1 MTYTSL
7 WHRLTGIYPATE
19 AQAVVRMLLE
29 ELAGLSLA
37 DIYAGGIDRLDDAQ
51 RQQIER
57 GMARLEE
64 GEPIQY
70 VLGRACFCGRSFAVA
85 PGVLIPRPETE
96 ELCRL
101 IIDTHPRP
109 LPKGGGKG
117 LMADSCD
124 PVEGCEQS
132 TPLPWGGAGGGYE
145 CRHILDIGTGS
156 GCIAITLALEMP
168 DAEVEAVDISPE
180 ALAIAGAN
188 AARLGAK
195 VSFHQ
200 YDILSEDSPPLGS
213 GWEWVAPSTPKY
225 DIIVSNPPYI
235 CERERAD
242 MERNVLDYE
251 PHTALFVPDDDP
263 LLFYRTIGQKALT
276 MLAPGGILCFEINP
290 LYCDQLIELLRS
302 QGYGEV
308 EAVSD
313 SFGKRR
319 FVTAK

>member
-7 WHRLTGIYPATE
+7 WHRLTGVYPVTE

-37 DIYAGGIDRLDDAQ
+37 DLYAGGIDRLDDAQ

-57 GMARLEE
+57 AMARLEV

-101 IIDTHPRP
+101 IMNTHPSES
-109 LPKGGGKG
+109 LN
-117 LMADSCD
+117 
-124 PVEGCEQS
+124 
-132 TPLPWGGAGGGYE
+132 
-145 CRHILDIGTGS
+145 ILDIGTGS

-180 ALAIAGAN
+180 ALAIAEAN

-200 YDILSEDSPPLGS
+200 YDILSEDSLPLGR
-213 GWEWVAPSTPKY
+213 GRGWVAPSTPKY

-263 LLFYRTIGQKALT
+263 LLFYRAIGQKALT
-276 MLAPGGILCFEINP
+276 MLVPGGILCFEINP

-302 QGYGEV
+302 QGYCEV

>member
-1 MTYTSL
+1 M
-7 WHRLTGIYPATE
+7 P
-19 AQAVVRMLLE
+19 
-29 ELAGLSLA
+29 
-37 DIYAGGIDRLDDAQ
+37 
-51 RQQIER
+51 
-57 GMARLEE
+57 RLEG

-101 IIDTHPRP
+101 IIDTHPSES
-109 LPKGGGKG
+109 LN
-117 LMADSCD
+117 
-124 PVEGCEQS
+124 
-132 TPLPWGGAGGGYE
+132 
-145 CRHILDIGTGS
+145 ILDIGTGS

-200 YDILSEDSPPLGS
+200 YDILSEDSPPLGRGR
-213 GWEWVAPSTPKY
+213 GWGAPSTPKY

-276 MLAPGGILCFEINP
+276 MLVPGGILCFEINP

-302 QGYGEV
+302 QGYCEV
-308 EAVSD
+308 ETVSD

>member
-7 WHRLTGIYPATE
+7 WHRLKGVYPATE

-57 GMARLEE
+57 AMARLEE

-101 IIDTHPRP
+101 IMNTHPSES
-109 LPKGGGKG
+109 LN
-117 LMADSCD
+117 
-124 PVEGCEQS
+124 
-132 TPLPWGGAGGGYE
+132 
-145 CRHILDIGTGS
+145 ILDIGTGS

-180 ALAIAGAN
+180 ALAIAEAN

-200 YDILSEDSPPLGS
+200 YDILSEDSPPLGR
-213 GWEWVAPSTPKY
+213 GRGWVAPATPKY

-263 LLFYRTIGQKALT
+263 LLFYRAIGQKALT
-276 MLAPGGILCFEINP
+276 MLVPGGILCFEINP

-302 QGYGEV
+302 QGYCEV

-319 FVTAK
+319 FVKAK

>member
-29 ELAGLSLA
+29 ELARLSLA
-37 DIYAGGIDRLDDAQ
+37 DLYAGGIDRLDDAQ

-57 GMARLEE
+57 AMARLEV

-101 IIDTHPRP
+101 IIDTHPSES
-109 LPKGGGKG
+109 LN
-117 LMADSCD
+117 
-124 PVEGCEQS
+124 
-132 TPLPWGGAGGGYE
+132 
-145 CRHILDIGTGS
+145 ILDIGTGS

-200 YDILSEDSPPLGS
+200 YDILSEDSPPLGR
-213 GWEWVAPSTPKY
+213 GWGRVAPSTPKY

-276 MLAPGGILCFEINP
+276 MLVPGGILCFEINP

>member
-7 WHRLTGIYPATE
+7 WHRLTGVYPVTE

-57 GMARLEE
+57 AMARLEE

-70 VLGRACFCGRSFAVA
+70 VLGRASFCGRSFAVA

-101 IIDTHPRP
+101 IMNTHPSES
-109 LPKGGGKG
+109 LN
-117 LMADSCD
+117 
-124 PVEGCEQS
+124 
-132 TPLPWGGAGGGYE
+132 
-145 CRHILDIGTGS
+145 ILDIGTGS

-168 DAEVEAVDISPE
+168 DAEVEAVDLSPE
-180 ALAIAGAN
+180 ALAIAEAN

-200 YDILSEDSPPLGS
+200 CDILSEDSPPLGR
-213 GWEWVAPSTPKY
+213 GRGWVAPSTPKY

-302 QGYGEV
+302 QGYCEV

>member
-7 WHRLTGIYPATE
+7 WHRLKGVYPATE

-37 DIYAGGIDRLDDAQ
+37 DIYAGSIDRLDDAQ

-57 GMARLEE
+57 AMARLEE

-101 IIDTHPRP
+101 IMNTHPSES
-109 LPKGGGKG
+109 LN
-117 LMADSCD
+117 
-124 PVEGCEQS
+124 
-132 TPLPWGGAGGGYE
+132 
-145 CRHILDIGTGS
+145 ILDIGTGS

-180 ALAIAGAN
+180 ALAIAEAN

>member
-37 DIYAGGIDRLDDAQ
+37 DLYAGGIDRLDDAQ

-57 GMARLEE
+57 GMARLEV

-70 VLGRACFCGRSFAVA
+70 VLGRANFCGRSFAVA

-101 IIDTHPRP
+101 IMNTHPSES
-109 LPKGGGKG
+109 LN
-117 LMADSCD
+117 
-124 PVEGCEQS
+124 
-132 TPLPWGGAGGGYE
+132 
-145 CRHILDIGTGS
+145 ILDIGTGS

-180 ALAIAGAN
+180 ALAIAEAN
-188 AARLGAK
+188 AAQLGAM

-200 YDILSEDSPPLGS
+200 CDILSRNSLHLGS
-213 GWEWVAPSTPKY
+213 GWELVAPSAPKY

-302 QGYGEV
+302 QGYCEV

>member
-1 MTYTSL
+1 
-7 WHRLTGIYPATE
+7 
-19 AQAVVRMLLE
+19 MLLE

-57 GMARLEE
+57 AMARLEE

-101 IIDTHPRP
+101 IMNTHPSES
-109 LPKGGGKG
+109 LN
-117 LMADSCD
+117 
-124 PVEGCEQS
+124 
-132 TPLPWGGAGGGYE
+132 
-145 CRHILDIGTGS
+145 ILDIGTGS
-156 GCIAITLALEMP
+156 GCIAITMALEMP

-200 YDILSEDSPPLGS
+200 YDILSEDSPPLGR
-213 GWEWVAPSTPKY
+213 GRGWVAPSTPKY

-263 LLFYRTIGQKALT
+263 LLFYRAIGQKALT

>member
-7 WHRLTGIYPATE
+7 WHRLTGVYPATE

-37 DIYAGGIDRLDDAQ
+37 DLYAGGIDRLDDAQ

-57 GMARLEE
+57 AMARLEE

-109 LPKGGGKG
+109 LPKGGGKE

-124 PVEGCEQS
+124 PVEDCEQP
-132 TPLPWGGAGGGYE
+132 TPLPWGGAGGGCE
-145 CRHILDIGTGS
+145 SLNILDIGTGS

-180 ALAIAGAN
+180 ALAIAEAN

-213 GWEWVAPSTPKY
+213 GRGWVAPCSHKY
-225 DIIVSNPPYI
+225 AVIVSNPPYI

-242 MERNVLDYE
+242 MERNVLHSIQSAIYMRARACR
-251 PHTALFVPDDDP
+251 HGAQCARL
-263 LLFYRTIGQKALT
+263 
-276 MLAPGGILCFEINP
+276 
-290 LYCDQLIELLRS
+290 
-302 QGYGEV
+302 
-308 EAVSD
+308 
-313 SFGKRR
+313 
-319 FVTAK
+319 

>member
-37 DIYAGGIDRLDDAQ
+37 DIYAGSIDRLDDAQ

-57 GMARLEE
+57 AMARLEE

-101 IIDTHPRP
+101 IIDTHPSES
-109 LPKGGGKG
+109 LN
-117 LMADSCD
+117 
-124 PVEGCEQS
+124 
-132 TPLPWGGAGGGYE
+132 
-145 CRHILDIGTGS
+145 ILDIGTGS

-180 ALAIAGAN
+180 ALAIAEAN

-200 YDILSEDSPPLGS
+200 YDILSEDSPPLGRGS
-213 GWEWVAPSTPKY
+213 EWVAPSTPKY

>member
-7 WHRLTGIYPATE
+7 WHRLTGVSPATE

-37 DIYAGGIDRLDDAQ
+37 DLYAGGIDRLDDAQ

-57 GMARLEE
+57 AMARLEV

-101 IIDTHPRP
+101 IMNTHPSEN
-109 LPKGGGKG
+109 LN
-117 LMADSCD
+117 
-124 PVEGCEQS
+124 
-132 TPLPWGGAGGGYE
+132 
-145 CRHILDIGTGS
+145 ILDIGTGS

-200 YDILSEDSPPLGS
+200 YDILSEDSPPLGR
-213 GWEWVAPSTPKY
+213 GWGWVAPSTPKY

-276 MLAPGGILCFEINP
+276 LLAPGGILCFEINP

>member
-37 DIYAGGIDRLDDAQ
+37 DIYVGGIARLDDAQ

-101 IIDTHPRP
+101 IIDTHPQP
-109 LPKGGGKG
+109 LPKEGGKE
-117 LMADSCD
+117 LMAGSSA
-124 PVEGCEQS
+124 PVEGCES
-132 TPLPWGGAGGGYE
+132 LN
-145 CRHILDIGTGS
+145 ILDIGTGS

-180 ALAIAGAN
+180 ALAIAEAN

-200 YDILSEDSPPLGS
+200 CDILSRNSPPLVRGR
-213 GWEWVAPSTPKY
+213 EWVAPCSHKY
-225 DIIVSNPPYI
+225 AVIVSNPPYI

-290 LYCDQLIELLRS
+290 LYCDQLIELLCS
-302 QGYGEV
+302 QGYCEV

>member
-7 WHRLTGIYPATE
+7 WHRLTGVYPVTE

-37 DIYAGGIDRLDDAQ
+37 DLYAGGIDRLDDAQ

-57 GMARLEE
+57 AMARLEV

-101 IIDTHPRP
+101 IMNTHPSES
-109 LPKGGGKG
+109 LN
-117 LMADSCD
+117 
-124 PVEGCEQS
+124 
-132 TPLPWGGAGGGYE
+132 
-145 CRHILDIGTGS
+145 ILDIGTGS

-180 ALAIAGAN
+180 ALAIAAAN

-200 YDILSEDSPPLGS
+200 YDILSEDSPPLGR
-213 GWEWVAPSTPKY
+213 GRGWVAPSTPKY

-263 LLFYRTIGQKALT
+263 LLFYRAIGQKALT
-276 MLAPGGILCFEINP
+276 MLVPGGILCFEINP

-302 QGYGEV
+302 QGYCEV

-313 SFGKRR
+313 SFVKRR

>member
-7 WHRLTGIYPATE
+7 WHRLTGVYPATE

-37 DIYAGGIDRLDDAQ
+37 DLYAGGIDRLGDAQ

-57 GMARLEE
+57 AMARLEE

-101 IIDTHPRP
+101 IMNTHPSES
-109 LPKGGGKG
+109 LN
-117 LMADSCD
+117 
-124 PVEGCEQS
+124 
-132 TPLPWGGAGGGYE
+132 
-145 CRHILDIGTGS
+145 ILDIGTGS

-180 ALAIAGAN
+180 ALAIAEAN
-188 AARLGAK
+188 AARFGAK
-195 VSFHQ
+195 VLFHQ
-200 YDILSEDSPPLGS
+200 YDILSEDSPPLWRGR
-213 GWEWVAPSTPKY
+213 GWVAPSTPKY

-263 LLFYRTIGQKALT
+263 LLFYRTIGQKALA
-276 MLAPGGILCFEINP
+276 MLVPGGILCFEINP

-302 QGYGEV
+302 QGYCEV

-319 FVTAK
+319 FVKAK

>member
-37 DIYAGGIDRLDDAQ
+37 DIYAGSIDRLDDAQ

-57 GMARLEE
+57 AMARLEE

-101 IIDTHPRP
+101 IIDTHPSES
-109 LPKGGGKG
+109 LN
-117 LMADSCD
+117 
-124 PVEGCEQS
+124 
-132 TPLPWGGAGGGYE
+132 
-145 CRHILDIGTGS
+145 ILDIGTGS

-180 ALAIAGAN
+180 ALAIAEAN

-200 YDILSEDSPPLGS
+200 YDILSEDSPPLGR
-213 GWEWVAPSTPKY
+213 GRGWVAPSTPKY

>member
-7 WHRLTGIYPATE
+7 WHRLTGVYPATE

-37 DIYAGGIDRLDDAQ
+37 DLYAGGIDRLDDAQ

-101 IIDTHPRP
+101 IMNTHPSES
-109 LPKGGGKG
+109 LN
-117 LMADSCD
+117 
-124 PVEGCEQS
+124 
-132 TPLPWGGAGGGYE
+132 
-145 CRHILDIGTGS
+145 ILDIGTGS

-200 YDILSEDSPPLGS
+200 YDILSEDSPPLGR
-213 GWEWVAPSTPKY
+213 GRGWVAPSTPKY

>member
-1 MTYTSL
+1 
-7 WHRLTGIYPATE
+7 
-19 AQAVVRMLLE
+19 
-29 ELAGLSLA
+29 
-37 DIYAGGIDRLDDAQ
+37 
-51 RQQIER
+51 
-57 GMARLEE
+57 
-64 GEPIQY
+64 
-70 VLGRACFCGRSFAVA
+70 
-85 PGVLIPRPETE
+85 
-96 ELCRL
+96 
-101 IIDTHPRP
+101 
-109 LPKGGGKG
+109 
-117 LMADSCD
+117 
-124 PVEGCEQS
+124 
-132 TPLPWGGAGGGYE
+132 
-145 CRHILDIGTGS
+145 
-156 GCIAITLALEMP
+156 MP

-180 ALAIAGAN
+180 ALAIAEAN

-200 YDILSEDSPPLGS
+200 YDILSEDSPPLGR
-213 GWEWVAPSTPKY
+213 GRGWVAPSTPKY

-263 LLFYRTIGQKALT
+263 LLFYRAIGQKALT
-276 MLAPGGILCFEINP
+276 MLVPGGILCFEINP

-302 QGYGEV
+302 QGYSEV

>member
-37 DIYAGGIDRLDDAQ
+37 DLYAGGIDRLDDAQ

-57 GMARLEE
+57 AMARLEE

-70 VLGRACFCGRSFAVA
+70 VLGCACFCGRSFAVA

-101 IIDTHPRP
+101 IMNTHPSES
-109 LPKGGGKG
+109 LN
-117 LMADSCD
+117 
-124 PVEGCEQS
+124 
-132 TPLPWGGAGGGYE
+132 
-145 CRHILDIGTGS
+145 ILDIGTGS

-180 ALAIAGAN
+180 ALAIAEVN

-200 YDILSEDSPPLGS
+200 YDILSEDSPPLGRGS
-213 GWEWVAPSTPKY
+213 EWVAPSTPKY

>member
-7 WHRLTGIYPATE
+7 WHRLTGVYPATE

-37 DIYAGGIDRLDDAQ
+37 DLYAGGIDRLDDAQ

-57 GMARLEE
+57 GMARLED
-64 GEPIQY
+64 GEPVQY
-70 VLGRACFCGRSFAVA
+70 VLGRASFCGRSFAVA

-101 IIDTHPRP
+101 IMNTHPSES
-109 LPKGGGKG
+109 LN
-117 LMADSCD
+117 
-124 PVEGCEQS
+124 
-132 TPLPWGGAGGGYE
+132 
-145 CRHILDIGTGS
+145 ILDIGTGS

-180 ALAIAGAN
+180 ALAIAEAN

-200 YDILSEDSPPLGS
+200 YDILSEESLHLGR
-213 GWEWVAPSTPKY
+213 GRGWVAPSTPKY

-263 LLFYRTIGQKALT
+263 LLFYRAIGQKALT

-302 QGYGEV
+302 QCYGEV

>member
-37 DIYAGGIDRLDDAQ
+37 DLYAGGIDRLDDAQ

-101 IIDTHPRP
+101 IIDTHPSES
-109 LPKGGGKG
+109 L
-117 LMADSCD
+117 
-124 PVEGCEQS
+124 
-132 TPLPWGGAGGGYE
+132 
-145 CRHILDIGTGS
+145 HILDIGTGS

-180 ALAIAGAN
+180 ALAIAEAN
-188 AARLGAK
+188 AARLGAQ

-213 GWEWVAPSTPKY
+213 GREWVAPSTPKY

-276 MLAPGGILCFEINP
+276 MLVPGGILCFEINP

-302 QGYGEV
+302 QGYGKV

-319 FVTAK
+319 FVKAK

>member
-7 WHRLTGIYPATE
+7 WHRLTGVYPVTE

-37 DIYAGGIDRLDDAQ
+37 DLYAGGIDRLDDAQ

-57 GMARLEE
+57 AMARLEV

-101 IIDTHPRP
+101 IMNTHPSES
-109 LPKGGGKG
+109 LN
-117 LMADSCD
+117 
-124 PVEGCEQS
+124 
-132 TPLPWGGAGGGYE
+132 
-145 CRHILDIGTGS
+145 ILDIGTGS

-180 ALAIAGAN
+180 ALAIAEAN

-200 YDILSEDSPPLGS
+200 YDILSEDSPPLGR
-213 GWEWVAPSTPKY
+213 GRGWVAPSTPKY

-263 LLFYRTIGQKALT
+263 LLFYRAIGQKALT
-276 MLAPGGILCFEINP
+276 MLVPGGILCFEINP

-302 QGYGEV
+302 QGYCEV

>member
-57 GMARLEE
+57 AMARLEE

-70 VLGRACFCGRSFAVA
+70 VLGRASFCGRSFAVA

-101 IIDTHPRP
+101 IMNTHPSES
-109 LPKGGGKG
+109 LN
-117 LMADSCD
+117 
-124 PVEGCEQS
+124 
-132 TPLPWGGAGGGYE
+132 
-145 CRHILDIGTGS
+145 ILDIGTGS

-180 ALAIAGAN
+180 ALAIAEAN

-200 YDILSEDSPPLGS
+200 YDILSEDSPPLGR
-213 GWEWVAPSTPKY
+213 GRGWVAPSTPKY

-235 CERERAD
+235 CECERAD

>member
-7 WHRLTGIYPATE
+7 WHRLTGVYPATE

-37 DIYAGGIDRLDDAQ
+37 DLYAGGIDRLDDAQ

-101 IIDTHPRP
+101 IMITHPSES
-109 LPKGGGKG
+109 LN
-117 LMADSCD
+117 
-124 PVEGCEQS
+124 
-132 TPLPWGGAGGGYE
+132 
-145 CRHILDIGTGS
+145 ILDIGTGS

-180 ALAIAGAN
+180 ALAIAEAN

-263 LLFYRTIGQKALT
+263 QLFYRTIGQKALT

>member
-37 DIYAGGIDRLDDAQ
+37 DLYAGGIDRLDDAQ

-57 GMARLEE
+57 AMARLEV

-70 VLGRACFCGRSFAVA
+70 VLGRTSFCGRSFAVA

-124 PVEGCEQS
+124 PVEGCES
-132 TPLPWGGAGGGYE
+132 LN
-145 CRHILDIGTGS
+145 ILDIGTGS

-180 ALAIAGAN
+180 ALAIAEAN

>member
-7 WHRLTGIYPATE
+7 WHRLTGIYAATE

-51 RQQIER
+51 RQQIECA
-57 GMARLEE
+57 MARLEE

-101 IIDTHPRP
+101 IMNTHPSES
-109 LPKGGGKG
+109 
-117 LMADSCD
+117 MN
-124 PVEGCEQS
+124 
-132 TPLPWGGAGGGYE
+132 
-145 CRHILDIGTGS
+145 ILDIGTGS

-200 YDILSEDSPPLGS
+200 YDILSEDSPPLGR
-213 GWEWVAPSTPKY
+213 GRGWVAPSTPKY

-319 FVTAK
+319 FVKAK

>member
-37 DIYAGGIDRLDDAQ
+37 DLYAGGIARLDDAQ

-101 IIDTHPRP
+101 IMNTHPSES
-109 LPKGGGKG
+109 LN
-117 LMADSCD
+117 
-124 PVEGCEQS
+124 
-132 TPLPWGGAGGGYE
+132 
-145 CRHILDIGTGS
+145 ILDIGTGS

-180 ALAIAGAN
+180 ALAIAEAN

-200 YDILSEDSPPLGS
+200 YDILSEDSPPLGR
-213 GWEWVAPSTPKY
+213 GRGWVAPSTPKY

-263 LLFYRTIGQKALT
+263 LLFYRAIGQKALT

-319 FVTAK
+319 FVKAK

>member
-7 WHRLTGIYPATE
+7 WHRLTGVYPATE

-37 DIYAGGIDRLDDAQ
+37 DLYAGGIDRLDDAQ

-101 IIDTHPRP
+101 IMNTHPSES
-109 LPKGGGKG
+109 LN
-117 LMADSCD
+117 
-124 PVEGCEQS
+124 
-132 TPLPWGGAGGGYE
+132 
-145 CRHILDIGTGS
+145 ILDIGTGS

-180 ALAIAGAN
+180 ALAIAEAN

-200 YDILSEDSPPLGS
+200 CDILSEDSPPLGR
-213 GWEWVAPSTPKY
+213 GRGWVAPSTPKY

-302 QGYGEV
+302 QGYSEV

>member
-7 WHRLTGIYPATE
+7 WHRLTGVYPATE

-51 RQQIER
+51 RQHIER
-57 GMARLEE
+57 AMARLEE

-70 VLGRACFCGRSFAVA
+70 VLGRASFCGRSFAVA

-101 IIDTHPRP
+101 IIDTHPSES
-109 LPKGGGKG
+109 LN
-117 LMADSCD
+117 
-124 PVEGCEQS
+124 
-132 TPLPWGGAGGGYE
+132 
-145 CRHILDIGTGS
+145 ILDIGTGS

-180 ALAIAGAN
+180 ALAIAEAN
-188 AARLGAK
+188 AAQLGAK

-200 YDILSEDSPPLGS
+200 CDILSRNSPPLGS
-213 GWEWVAPSTPKY
+213 GRGWVAPSTPEY

-276 MLAPGGILCFEINP
+276 MLVPGGILCFEINP

-302 QGYGEV
+302 QGYCEV

>member
-7 WHRLTGIYPATE
+7 WHRLTGVYPATE

-37 DIYAGGIDRLDDAQ
+37 DLYAGGIDRLDDAQ

-57 GMARLEE
+57 AMARLEE

-101 IIDTHPRP
+101 IMNTHPSES
-109 LPKGGGKG
+109 LN
-117 LMADSCD
+117 
-124 PVEGCEQS
+124 
-132 TPLPWGGAGGGYE
+132 
-145 CRHILDIGTGS
+145 ILDIGTGS

-200 YDILSEDSPPLGS
+200 YDILSEDSPPLGR
-213 GWEWVAPSTPKY
+213 GRGWVAPSVPKY

-290 LYCDQLIELLRS
+290 LYCEQLIELLRS

>member
-37 DIYAGGIDRLDDAQ
+37 DLYAGGIDRLDDAQ

-57 GMARLEE
+57 AMARLEE

-101 IIDTHPRP
+101 IMNTHPSES
-109 LPKGGGKG
+109 LN
-117 LMADSCD
+117 S
-124 PVEGCEQS
+124 
-132 TPLPWGGAGGGYE
+132 
-145 CRHILDIGTGS
+145 LDIGTGS

-180 ALAIAGAN
+180 ALAIAEAN

-200 YDILSEDSPPLGS
+200 YDILSEDSPPLGR
-213 GWEWVAPSTPKY
+213 GRGWVAPSTPKY

>member
-37 DIYAGGIDRLDDAQ
+37 DIYGGGLDRLDDAQ
-51 RQQIER
+51 RQHIER
-57 GMARLEE
+57 AMARLEE

-101 IIDTHPRP
+101 IMNTHPSES
-109 LPKGGGKG
+109 LN
-117 LMADSCD
+117 
-124 PVEGCEQS
+124 
-132 TPLPWGGAGGGYE
+132 
-145 CRHILDIGTGS
+145 ILDIGTGS

-180 ALAIAGAN
+180 ALAIAEAN

-200 YDILSEDSPPLGS
+200 CDILSADSPPLGS

-276 MLAPGGILCFEINP
+276 MLVPGGILCFEINP

-302 QGYGEV
+302 QGYCEV

>member
-57 GMARLEE
+57 AMARLEE

-70 VLGRACFCGRSFAVA
+70 VLGRASFCGRSFAVA

-101 IIDTHPRP
+101 IMNTHPSES
-109 LPKGGGKG
+109 LN
-117 LMADSCD
+117 
-124 PVEGCEQS
+124 
-132 TPLPWGGAGGGYE
+132 
-145 CRHILDIGTGS
+145 ILDIGTGS

-180 ALAIAGAN
+180 ALAIAEAN

-200 YDILSEDSPPLGS
+200 YDILSEDSPPLGR
-213 GWEWVAPSTPKY
+213 GRGWVAPSTPKY

-235 CERERAD
+235 CECERAD

-276 MLAPGGILCFEINP
+276 MLVPGGILCFEINP

>member
-1 MTYTSL
+1 MNRESKKNAESPRKGITYRELYAEGVQILCVEGIEEREAKLDARLLLEHVCGTSL
-7 WHRLTGIYPATE
+7 QTF
-19 AQAVVRMLLE
+19 LLE
-29 ELAGLSLA
+29 
-37 DIYAGGIDRLDDAQ
+37 
-51 RQQIER
+51 
-57 GMARLEE
+57 
-64 GEPIQY
+64 GEK
-70 VLGRACFCGRSFAVA
+70 AVA
-85 PGVLIPRPETE
+85 LSDTAIYRELVQRRSLREPLSYITGTRDFMGLTFEVNRDVLIPEQDTE
-96 ELCRL
+96 NLVEEVMKQLC
-101 IIDTHPRP
+101 
-109 LPKGGGKG
+109 GGER
-117 LMADSCD
+117 
-124 PVEGCEQS
+124 V
-132 TPLPWGGAGGGYE
+132 
-145 CRHILDIGTGS
+145 LDLCTGS
-156 GCIAITLALEMP
+156 GCILLSLLQYSNDTVGVGTDLSEK
-168 DAEVEAVDISPE
+168 
-180 ALAIAGAN
+180 ALAVAERN
-188 AARLGAK
+188 AERLG
-195 VSFHQ
+195 
-200 YDILSEDSPPLGS
+200 LSERASWRRGDLFDAVRT
-213 GWEWVAPSTPKY
+213 EEKF

>member
-29 ELAGLSLA
+29 ELARLSLA
-37 DIYAGGIDRLDDAQ
+37 DLYAGGIDRLDDAQ

-57 GMARLEE
+57 AMARLEV

-101 IIDTHPRP
+101 IIDTHPSES
-109 LPKGGGKG
+109 LN
-117 LMADSCD
+117 
-124 PVEGCEQS
+124 
-132 TPLPWGGAGGGYE
+132 
-145 CRHILDIGTGS
+145 ILDIGTGS

-200 YDILSEDSPPLGS
+200 YDILSEDSPPLGR
-213 GWEWVAPSTPKY
+213 GRGWVAPSTPKY

-276 MLAPGGILCFEINP
+276 MLVPGGILCFEINP

>member
-37 DIYAGGIDRLDDAQ
+37 DLYAGGIDRLDDAQ

-101 IIDTHPRP
+101 IMNTHPSES
-109 LPKGGGKG
+109 LN
-117 LMADSCD
+117 
-124 PVEGCEQS
+124 
-132 TPLPWGGAGGGYE
+132 
-145 CRHILDIGTGS
+145 ILDIGTGS

-180 ALAIAGAN
+180 ALAIAEAN

-302 QGYGEV
+302 QGYCEV

>member
-1 MTYTSL
+1 M
-7 WHRLTGIYPATE
+7 
-19 AQAVVRMLLE
+19 
-29 ELAGLSLA
+29 
-37 DIYAGGIDRLDDAQ
+37 
-51 RQQIER
+51 
-57 GMARLEE
+57 
-64 GEPIQY
+64 
-70 VLGRACFCGRSFAVA
+70 A

-101 IIDTHPRP
+101 IIDTHPQP

-117 LMADSCD
+117 LMADSSA
-124 PVEGCEQS
+124 PVEGCES
-132 TPLPWGGAGGGYE
+132 LN
-145 CRHILDIGTGS
+145 ILDIGTGS

-180 ALAIAGAN
+180 ALAIAEAN

-200 YDILSEDSPPLGS
+200 CDILSEDSPPLGR
-213 GWEWVAPSTPKY
+213 GQGWVAPSTPKY

-319 FVTAK
+319 FVKAK